1 MHHFQLHWKKIQ
13 QHSKHKGDSSM
24 GQIPVGSKIQKLK
37 NGDVLITFSGAM
49 VPTLCVQ
56 KDQYVRR
63 AIIPEPV
70 NAEIA
75 EAARQ
80 YVAQHLPQEQ
90 SGRE

>member
-1 MHHFQLHWKKIQ
+1 MDRFRLHWKKHQ
-13 QHSKHKGDSSM
+13 EKKGDTSM
-24 GQIPVGSKIQKLK
+24 APIPVGSTIQKLS
-37 NGDVLITFSGAM
+37 NGDVLITFYGAI

-56 KDQYVRR
+56 ADLHVRR

-70 NAEIA
+70 DESLAES
-75 EAARQ
+75 ARQ

>member
-1 MHHFQLHWKKIQ
+1 MIT
-13 QHSKHKGDSSM
+13 
-24 GQIPVGSKIQKLK
+24 IPEGSTLDLMK

-49 VPTLCVQ
+49 IPTLCVQ

-63 AIIPEPV
+63 AIVREPI
-70 NAEIA
+70 EETLA

-80 YVAQHLPQEQ
+80 YVAQHLPEVQ